1 MEKILAMIPA
11 RRGSVRLKQKNL
23 ALLDGKPLISYA
35 IDAAKKSN
43 IFSRIVVNSEDK
55 VFADIAKRSGI
66 DFYQRPEHLATSETK
81 SDEVVDDFMTN
92 NACDIV
98 VWVNPTSPLQPSEEI
113 RQTVEYFLK
122 EGLDSLITTKDEQ
135 VHCIFE
141 GKPLNFTQDELFA
154 RTQDLEAVQ
163 PFVYSI
169 MMWRTKSF
177 QKKFKNKGCALLCG
191 KFGTYSV
198 GKLSSI
204 IIKREEDLRFAEY
217 VLTGM
222 KAKGDYILKYDKA
235 ASHA

>member
-1 MEKILAMIPA
+1 MKKILAMIPA

-55 VFADIAKRSGI
+55 VFSDIAKRFGI

>member
-1 MEKILAMIPA
+1 MKKILAMIPA

-154 RTQDLEAVQ
+154 RTQDLEVVQ

>member
-1 MEKILAMIPA
+1 MKKILAMIPA

>member
-1 MEKILAMIPA
+1 MKKILAMIPA

-66 DFYQRPEHLATSETK
+66 DFYQRPEHLATSEAK

-177 QKKFKNKGCALLCG
+177 QKEFKNKGCALLCG